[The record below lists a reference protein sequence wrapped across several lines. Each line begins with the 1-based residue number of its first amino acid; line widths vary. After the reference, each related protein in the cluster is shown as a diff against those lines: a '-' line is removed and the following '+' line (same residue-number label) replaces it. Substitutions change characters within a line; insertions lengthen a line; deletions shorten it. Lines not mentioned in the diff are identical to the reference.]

1 MITEVKTKVYAGRLK
16 DRASLLRSSSGGAF
30 VALSDCFLDNG
41 DAVVCAV
48 YNYEDHATEFQL
60 IENREERDKSIGS
73 KYMQSKPG
81 KIYKIAED
89 WLINHPEKRLLFVGM
104 GCQADGFRKFAE
116 MKGFRERVWIVDIIC
131 HGSPSPRLWKEYAE
145 SAEKSMGRLHI

>member
-1 MITEVKTKVYAGRLK
+1 MKTKVYAGRLK

-60 IENREERDKSIGS
+60 MEKLLRLTLETRRISD
-73 KYMQSKPG
+73 G
-81 KIYKIAED
+81 KIMLKPFG
-89 WLINHPEKRLLFVGM
+89 LIMEKM
-104 GCQADGFRKFAE
+104 
-116 MKGFRERVWIVDIIC
+116 
-131 HGSPSPRLWKEYAE
+131 
-145 SAEKSMGRLHI
+145 

>member
-1 MITEVKTKVYAGRLK
+1 MKTKVYAGRLK

-73 KYMQSKPG
+73 KYCQSIWGQWNCKL
-81 KIYKIAED
+81 YKE
-89 WLINHPEKRLLFVGM
+89 
-104 GCQADGFRKFAE
+104 
-116 MKGFRERVWIVDIIC
+116 
-131 HGSPSPRLWKEYAE
+131 GS
-145 SAEKSMGRLHI
+145 EKSKTKNTALNK

>member
-81 KIYKIAED
+81 KIIRKNDCFLSAWD
-89 WLINHPEKRLLFVGM
+89 VRPMVFVSL
-104 GCQADGFRKFAE
+104 RK
-116 MKGFRERVWIVDIIC
+116 
-131 HGSPSPRLWKEYAE
+131 
-145 SAEKSMGRLHI
+145 

>member
-16 DRASLLRSSSGGAF
+16 DRASLLRSLSGGAF

-104 GCQADGFRKFAE
+104 
-116 MKGFRERVWIVDIIC
+116 
-131 HGSPSPRLWKEYAE
+131 S
-145 SAEKSMGRLHI
+145 GRWLS

>member
-60 IENREERDKSIGS
+60 IENREERDKAIG
-73 KYMQSKPG
+73 
-81 KIYKIAED
+81 
-89 WLINHPEKRLLFVGM
+89 LN
-104 GCQADGFRKFAE
+104 
-116 MKGFRERVWIVDIIC
+116 IC
-131 HGSPSPRLWKEYAE
+131 RASQ
-145 SAEKSMGRLHI
+145 EKSIRPQRTG